1 MTINNH
7 NEVGYFNVYPLKTA
21 LVDGAKTIPF
31 KRRDFYKIML
41 VIGQGKV
48 NYADRVVK
56 VEKQVLSF
64 SNPTT
69 PYSWEDR
76 DKITDGFSCIF
87 NKAFFHQ
94 FGDLSQY
101 SVFQPNGEHIFE
113 LTDEQ
118 VSIINEIFERMFKE
132 INTDYVHKYDLL
144 RNLVFELLH
153 FASKL
158 QPAANH
164 EKQNIDAAQRISTLF
179 LELLERQFLIDD
191 NILELTLRSPSD
203 FAFHLNIHV
212 NYLNR
217 AVKKITHK
225 TTSQIIGE
233 RILQESKIMLK
244 HSDSDVSIIAYALG
258 FKEVTH
264 FNNFFKKHTHLN
276 PTKFRNNGT
285 PTV

>member
-1 MTINNH
+1 MLKNTVP
-7 NEVGYFNVYPLKTA
+7 EVGYFNVYPLKASLT
-21 LVDGAKTIPF
+21 DGAKTIPF

-48 NYADRVVK
+48 HYADK
-56 VEKQVLSF
+56 IIEVEKQVLSF

-76 DKITDGFSCIF
+76 DKITDGYSCIF

-94 FGDLSQY
+94 FGDLNQY

-113 LTDEQ
+113 LTDQE
-118 VSIINEIFERMFKE
+118 VVKINDVYGRMFKE

-158 QPAANH
+158 QPAANY
-164 EKQNIDAAQRISTLF
+164 EKQNIDANQRISTLF
-179 LELLERQFLIDD
+179 LELLERQFLVDD
-191 NILELTLRSPSD
+191 NLLQLALRSPSD
-203 FAFHLNIHV
+203 FAYHLNIHV

-217 AVKKITHK
+217 AVKKITTK

-233 RILQESKIMLK
+233 RVLQESKIMLK
-244 HSDSDVSIIAYALG
+244 HSGLDVSAIAYALG

-264 FNNFFKKHTHLN
+264 FNNFFKKHTQSN
-276 PTKFRNNGT
+276 PTKFRK
-285 PTV
+285 V